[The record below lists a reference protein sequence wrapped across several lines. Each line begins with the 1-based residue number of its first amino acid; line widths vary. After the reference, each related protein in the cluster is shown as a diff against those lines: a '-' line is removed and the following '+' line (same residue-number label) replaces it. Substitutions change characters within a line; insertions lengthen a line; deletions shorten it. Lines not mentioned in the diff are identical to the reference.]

1 MSQSRFRLSGPLV
14 GAGIAGFLAVSYIAY
29 YVYQQLRKR
38 RIMRY
43 IKRIYNNDHEL
54 YDEAEDEY
62 SDEDDFY
69 VDESAFDTHR
79 LTSRADLEN
88 THDSGRSRSRYP
100 YGTLHRR
107 AKGAE
112 EFEQD
117 DNIENLGGGAK
128 SRVSRPH
135 FYGSY
140 KSRSTKFSGKKNDA
154 ETADGD
160 DDWVNVDDEGS
171 LSPSRKSDLPK
182 SVDESADSG
191 ADSGSDEDV
200 EGKSDG
206 IDASCLVEA
215 VGSGPAAGS
224 ALPGRQRVYFKSFGC
239 AHNMSDAEYMKG
251 LLSEYGY
258 TICDTLDNANVA
270 VINSCTVKGPSQ
282 DAMTTEIVRAREL
295 GIPVVV
301 GGCVSQADRSLGVF
315 QDPGVSLLGVQQI
328 EEIVGV
334 VEQALHNRKVTL
346 LDRKELP
353 SLNLPKIRQNKLIE
367 IIPLSTG
374 CLGACTFCKTKQAR
388 GVLGSYSLEAIL
400 DRVESVVAEGIQQIW
415 LTSED
420 TGAYG
425 IDIGTDIVTL
435 LRGITALLPPNVML
449 RLGMSN
455 PPYIKRHIAGIVD
468 ILKHPNVFE
477 FLHLPVQSGSD
488 RVLDL
493 MNREYHVEDF
503 EYLVDCVRK
512 ELPECTIATDII
524 CGFPTETDKDH
535 RETLDLIDRLK
546 LPVVNISQFYP
557 RPGTPA
563 AKMKPHGNKVKKSR
577 TREVTQLFMSYER
590 NSVYVGRTLPVWFSD
605 VDTPR
610 GHTVGHTKTYVKV
623 IVPLDPNL
631 VGRKAMV
638 SIEESSKW
646 HLKGTV
652 CSLDA

>member
-14 GAGIAGFLAVSYIAY
+14 GAGIVGVLAASYIAY
-29 YVYQQLRKR
+29 YLYRQLRKR
-38 RIMRY
+38 RFMRY
-43 IKRIYNNDHEL
+43 LKRIYNNDHEL

-69 VDESAFDTHR
+69 IDERTIDSQR
-79 LTSRADLEN
+79 LTSRADLESI
-88 THDSGRSRSRYP
+88 HGSGRSRSRYP
-100 YGTLHRR
+100 YGGLTRR
-107 AKGAE
+107 TKGVE
-112 EFEQD
+112 EFEQE
-117 DNIENLGGGAK
+117 DNIENLGGSAK
-128 SRVSRPH
+128 TRVPRSH
-135 FYGSY
+135 FYGSF
-140 KSRSTKFSGKKNDA
+140 KSRLAKASGKRDDA
-154 ETADGD
+154 DDD
-160 DDWVNVDDEGS
+160 DDWVNVDDECS
-171 LSPSRKSDLPK
+171 RSPSRKSDQ
-182 SVDESADSG
+182 VEAADEAADSG
-191 ADSGSDEDV
+191 ADSLSDEDA
-200 EGKSDG
+200 EAKSAG

-215 VGSGPAAGS
+215 AGSAPAAGS

-258 TICDTLDNANVA
+258 TICDTVDSANVA

-282 DAMTTEIVRAREL
+282 DAMTTEIVRARKL

-346 LDRKELP
+346 LDRKALP

-425 IDIGTDIVTL
+425 IDLGTDIVTL

-455 PPYIKRHIAGIVD
+455 PPYIKRHIAGIVE
-468 ILKHPNVFE
+468 ILRHPNVFE

-493 MNREYHVEDF
+493 MNREYHIEDF

-524 CGFPTETDKDH
+524 CGFPTETDEDH
-535 RETLDLIDRLK
+535 RQTLDLIDRLK

-563 AKMKPHGNKVKKSR
+563 AKMKPHGNKVKKTR

-590 NSVYVGRTLPVWFSD
+590 NSVYVGRTLSVWFSD
-605 VDTPR
+605 VDNQR

-623 IVPLDPNL
+623 VVPLDPDL
-631 VGRKAMV
+631 VGRKALV
-638 SIEESSKW
+638 TIEESSKW

-652 CSLDA
+652 SSLDA